1 MTRKFL
7 LTGAAVLAISAGAAF
22 ILVHPGQADRPVPA
36 ALAPTQAIGI
46 GALGRVEP
54 ASRVRKLNQAGGMNV
69 TRLGRLLVQEGDR
82 VIAGQ
87 LVAEFSDT
95 TQKDAA

>member
-1 MTRKFL
+1 MTRKYL
-7 LTGAAVLAISAGAAF
+7 LTGAAVLAVSAAVA
-22 ILVHPGQADRPVPA
+22 LVWVHPGQADRAAPA
-36 ALAPTQAIGI
+36 ILAPSQAIGI

-69 TRLGRLLVQEGDR
+69 TRLGKLLVQEGDL

-87 LVAEFSDT
+87 LVAEFSDAA
-95 TQKDAA
+95 QKDAA